1 MVERNG
7 LPVTFSVARFAFL
20 SIGPF
25 VFVVFL
31 VAGETLHR
39 GIFECR
45 CKVAFLALCRG
56 MLSHQRETRF
66 VVIERRLLPGSIIV
80 TF

>member
-1 MVERNG
+1 MVKRNG
-7 LPVTFSVARFAFL
+7 FPITLPVARFAFF
-20 SIGPF
+20 SVGPF

-39 GIFECR
+39 GIFKCR
-45 CKVAFLALCRG
+45 REVTLLAFCRG
-56 MLSHQRETRF
+56 MLPHQREARF
-66 VVIERRLLPGSIIV
+66 VVVERGLLPGSIIV

>member
-7 LPVTFSVARFAFL
+7 LPITLPVARFAFS

-39 GIFECR
+39 GIFKCR
-45 CKVAFLALCRG
+45 GEVTLLAFCRG

-66 VVIERRLLPGSIIV
+66 VVVERNFLPGSIIV

>member
-7 LPVTFSVARFAFL
+7 FPVTLPVARFAFP

-25 VFVVFL
+25 VLVVFL
-31 VAGETLHR
+31 VTGETLHQ
-39 GIFECR
+39 GIFKCR
-45 CKVAFLALCRG
+45 SEVTLLALCRG

-66 VVIERRLLPGSIIV
+66 IVVERSLLPGSIIV